1 MKSVL
6 WNSLDLC
13 KTVGGKLVGKSRWN
27 GSGISI
33 NTRNT
38 QVGDVFIALK
48 GKKNDGHEFIDEA
61 FEKGAVAAI
70 VNKDFSKLSL
80 SRCYVL
86 VEDTYKALDEL
97 GKNGREKSNLTLIGI
112 TGSVGK
118 TTTKDYLYSILNKNN
133 LCFANKGNHNNRI
146 GVPLSLSQ
154 IVKNTKFAIQE
165 MGMSLPGE
173 IKFLSNYSK
182 PDCSIIT
189 SIGGSHLENF
199 NSVKEIANTK
209 AEIFYGMEK
218 DGLVILPGDC
228 KYLEILKNKAYSLGL
243 KNILYFGKTKGND
256 AEILSTK
263 FKYNLVDV
271 TMRLMGQKV
280 NYKVHSHQP
289 HNVINSIAAILA
301 AKAIGLDFE
310 EIKSSISNLYIR
322 EGRGNIFYLNHPS
335 GSKVTLVNDSY
346 NASYQSTASAILSL
360 RNLSLSPP
368 LLILGDMLELGKFSE
383 NEHNKLIPLIEGIK
397 PRLLLAIGKQMS
409 KIAKTIAT
417 NYKTICFDNSNIA
430 INEVPNLIQNNDLI
444 LIKGS
449 NGMRLDLIVNSIK
462 DYFHS
467 LDRNEKILDKENI
480 YVA

>member
-13 KTVGGKLVGKSRWN
+13 NAVKGKLVGKSNWN

-33 NTRNT
+33 NTKNT

-48 GKKNDGHEFIDEA
+48 GNKKDGHEFINEA

-70 VNKDFSKLSL
+70 VNKGFSKLLL

-97 GKNGREKSNLTLIGI
+97 GKNARERSNATLIGI

-118 TTTKDYLYSILNKNN
+118 TTTKDYLYSILNKNS

-154 IVKNTKFAIQE
+154 IDKNTKFAIQE

-182 PDCSIIT
+182 PNCSIIT
-189 SIGGSHLENF
+189 SIGGSHLANF
-199 NSVKEIANTK
+199 NNIKEIANTK

-228 KYLEILKNKAYSLGL
+228 KYLEILKSKAYSLGL

-256 AEILSTK
+256 AQILSTK
-263 FKYNLVDV
+263 FKYNLIDV
-271 TMRLMGQKV
+271 KIILMGQEV
-280 NYKVHSHQP
+280 NYKIHSHQP
-289 HNVINSIAAILA
+289 HNIINSTAAILA

-346 NASYQSTASAILSL
+346 NASFQSTASAILSL

-383 NEHNKLIPLIEGIK
+383 IEHNKLIPLIKSIK
-397 PRLLLAIGKQMS
+397 PRLLVAIGEQMS
-409 KIAKTIAT
+409 KIAKSLET
-417 NYKTICFDNSNIA
+417 NYKTICFDSTNIA

-449 NGMRLDLIVNSIK
+449 NGMGLNLVVNSIK
-462 DYFHS
+462 DYFHD
-467 LDRNEKILDKENI
+467 LNKNEKILDKENSN
-480 YVA
+480 VA

>member
-6 WNSLDLC
+6 WDSLELC
-13 KTVGGKLVGKSRWN
+13 NAVEGKLVGKPNWN

-33 NTRNT
+33 DTKNT

-48 GKKNDGHEFIDEA
+48 GNKNDGHEFIDEA
-61 FEKGAVAAI
+61 FEKGAVAVIA
-70 VNKDFSKLSL
+70 NKDFSKLL
-80 SRCYVL
+80 LNRCYVL
-86 VEDTYKALDEL
+86 VEDTYKALDKL
-97 GKNGREKSNLTLIGI
+97 GKIARDRSNATLVGI

-133 LCFANKGNHNNRI
+133 LCFANKGNQNNRI

-154 IVKNTKFAIQE
+154 IAKNTKFAIQE
-165 MGMSLPGE
+165 MGMSVPGE

-182 PDCSIIT
+182 PNCSIIT
-189 SIGGSHLENF
+189 SIGGSHLANF
-199 NSVKEIANTK
+199 NSVEEIANTK

-228 KYLEILKNKAYSLGL
+228 KYLEILKSKAYSLGL

-256 AEILSTK
+256 AQIISTK
-263 FKYNLVDV
+263 FKYNLIEVKIK
-271 TMRLMGQKV
+271 LMGQEV
-280 NYKVHSHQP
+280 NYKLYSHQQ
-289 HNVINSIAAILA
+289 HNIINSIAAILA
-301 AKAIGLDFE
+301 AKAVGLNSR
-310 EIKSSISNLYIR
+310 EIKSSISNFNIR

-335 GSKVTLVNDSY
+335 GSKITLVNDSY

-383 NEHNKLIPLIEGIK
+383 IEHKKLIPIIKSIK
-397 PRLLLAIGKQMS
+397 PRLLVAIGKQMS
-409 KIAKTIAT
+409 KIAKFLES
-417 NYKTICFDNSNIA
+417 NYNTICFDNSNIA
-430 INEVPNLIQNNDLI
+430 INEIPKLIQNNDLI

-462 DYFHS
+462 DYFQN
-467 LDRNEKILDKENI
+467 LNRNNKILDKDNS

>member
-13 KTVGGKLVGKSRWN
+13 NAVKGKLVGKSNWN

-33 NTRNT
+33 NTKNT

-48 GKKNDGHEFIDEA
+48 GNKKDGHEFINEA

-70 VNKDFSKLSL
+70 VNKGFSKLLL

-97 GKNGREKSNLTLIGI
+97 GKNARERSNATLIGI

-118 TTTKDYLYSILNKNN
+118 TTTKDYLYSILNKNS

-154 IVKNTKFAIQE
+154 IDKNTKFAIQE

-182 PDCSIIT
+182 PNCSIIT
-189 SIGGSHLENF
+189 SIGGSHLANF
-199 NSVKEIANTK
+199 NNIKEIANTK

-228 KYLEILKNKAYSLGL
+228 KYLEILKSKAYSLGL

-256 AEILSTK
+256 AQILSTK
-263 FKYNLVDV
+263 FKYNLIDV
-271 TMRLMGQKV
+271 KIILMGQEV
-280 NYKVHSHQP
+280 NYKIHSHQP
-289 HNVINSIAAILA
+289 HNIINSTAAILA
-301 AKAIGLDFE
+301 AKAMGLDFE

-346 NASYQSTASAILSL
+346 NASFQSTASAILSL

-383 NEHNKLIPLIEGIK
+383 IEHNKLIPLIKSIK
-397 PRLLLAIGKQMS
+397 PRLLVAIGEQMS
-409 KIAKTIAT
+409 KIAKSLET
-417 NYKTICFDNSNIA
+417 NYKTICFDSTNIA

-449 NGMRLDLIVNSIK
+449 NGMGLNLVVNSIK
-462 DYFHS
+462 DYFHD
-467 LDRNEKILDKENI
+467 LNKNEKILDKENSN
-480 YVA
+480 VA

>member
-6 WNSLDLC
+6 WNSFDLC
-13 KTVGGKLVGKSRWN
+13 KTVKGKLVGKSNWN

-33 NTRNT
+33 DTRNI

-48 GKKNDGHEFIDEA
+48 GNKNDGHGFINEA

-70 VNKDFSKLSL
+70 VNKDFSKLL
-80 SRCYVL
+80 LNRCYVL
-86 VEDTYKALDEL
+86 VNDTFKALDEL
-97 GKNGREKSNLTLIGI
+97 GKNARERSNVTPIGI

-118 TTTKDYLYSILNKNN
+118 TTTKNYLYSILNNNN

-146 GVPLSLSQ
+146 GVPLSLSK
-154 IVKNTKFAIQE
+154 IIKNAKFAIQE

-173 IKFLSNYSK
+173 IKFLSKYSK
-182 PDCSIIT
+182 PNCSIIT
-189 SIGGSHLENF
+189 SIGGSHLANF
-199 NSVKEIANTK
+199 NSIQEIAEAK

-228 KYLEILKNKAYSLGL
+228 KYLEILKSKAYNLGL
-243 KNILYFGKTKGND
+243 KNILYFGKTKDND
-256 AEILSTK
+256 AQILSTK
-263 FKYNLVDV
+263 FKYNLIDV
-271 TMRLMGQKV
+271 KIKLMGQEL
-280 NYKVHSHQP
+280 NYKVYSHQS
-289 HNVINSIAAILA
+289 HNIINSIAAILA
-301 AKAIGLDFE
+301 AKALGLDTE
-310 EIKSSISNLYIR
+310 EIKSSISNLSIS

-368 LLILGDMLELGKFSE
+368 LLILGDMLELGRFSE
-383 NEHNKLIPLIEGIK
+383 REHKKLIPLIESIK
-397 PRLLLAIGKQMS
+397 PRLLVAIGKQMS
-409 KIAKTIAT
+409 KIAKSLDS

-430 INEVPNLIQNNDLI
+430 MNEVPNLIENNDLI

-449 NGMRLDLIVNSIK
+449 NGMRLDLIVNKIK
-462 DYFHS
+462 YHFHN
-467 LDRNEKILDKENI
+467 LNKNEKILDKDNS

>member
-13 KTVGGKLVGKSRWN
+13 NAVKGKLVGKSNWN

-33 NTRNT
+33 NTKNT

-48 GKKNDGHEFIDEA
+48 GNKKDGHEFINEA

-70 VNKDFSKLSL
+70 VNKGFSKLLL

-97 GKNGREKSNLTLIGI
+97 GKNARERSNATLIGI

-118 TTTKDYLYSILNKNN
+118 TTTKDYLYSILNKNS

-154 IVKNTKFAIQE
+154 IDKNTKFAIQE

-182 PDCSIIT
+182 PNCSIIT
-189 SIGGSHLENF
+189 SIGGSHLANF
-199 NSVKEIANTK
+199 NNIKEIANTK

-228 KYLEILKNKAYSLGL
+228 KYLEILKSKAYSLGL

-256 AEILSTK
+256 AQILSTK
-263 FKYNLVDV
+263 FKYNLIDV
-271 TMRLMGQKV
+271 KIILMGQEV
-280 NYKVHSHQP
+280 NYKIHSHQP
-289 HNVINSIAAILA
+289 HNIINSTAAILA

-322 EGRGNIFYLNHPS
+322 EGRGNILYLNHPS

-346 NASYQSTASAILSL
+346 NASFQSTASAILSL

-383 NEHNKLIPLIEGIK
+383 IEHNKLIPLIKSIK
-397 PRLLLAIGKQMS
+397 PRLLVAIGEQMS
-409 KIAKTIAT
+409 KIAKSLET
-417 NYKTICFDNSNIA
+417 NYKTICFDSTNIA

-449 NGMRLDLIVNSIK
+449 NGMGLNLVVNSIK
-462 DYFHS
+462 DYFHD
-467 LDRNEKILDKENI
+467 LNKNEKILDKENSN
-480 YVA
+480 VA

>member
-1 MKSVL
+1 
-6 WNSLDLC
+6 
-13 KTVGGKLVGKSRWN
+13 
-27 GSGISI
+27 
-33 NTRNT
+33 
-38 QVGDVFIALK
+38 
-48 GKKNDGHEFIDEA
+48 
-61 FEKGAVAAI
+61 
-70 VNKDFSKLSL
+70 
-80 SRCYVL
+80 
-86 VEDTYKALDEL
+86 
-97 GKNGREKSNLTLIGI
+97 
-112 TGSVGK
+112 
-118 TTTKDYLYSILNKNN
+118 
-133 LCFANKGNHNNRI
+133 
-146 GVPLSLSQ
+146 
-154 IVKNTKFAIQE
+154 
-165 MGMSLPGE
+165 
-173 IKFLSNYSK
+173 
-182 PDCSIIT
+182 
-189 SIGGSHLENF
+189 
-199 NSVKEIANTK
+199 
-209 AEIFYGMEK
+209 
-218 DGLVILPGDC
+218 
-228 KYLEILKNKAYSLGL
+228 
-243 KNILYFGKTKGND
+243 
-256 AEILSTK
+256 
-263 FKYNLVDV
+263 
-271 TMRLMGQKV
+271 MRLMGQKV

-397 PRLLLAIGKQMS
+397 PRLLVAIGKQMS

-467 LDRNEKILDKENI
+467 LDRNEKILDKDNI